1 MMLRRTEDDTAV
13 DDAVHLAVDL
23 AVDLRDAPTQ
33 TDGAGDAFHPVET
46 ISGTANTGILL
57 LCDHASNALPP
68 EYGSLGLP
76 ASELARHIG
85 YDIGAAGVTR
95 ELAARLGCPAV
106 LSHFSRLL
114 IDPNR
119 GEDDPTLV
127 MRLSDG
133 AIVPGNRHVDAA
145 EVGRRI
151 ARFHRPY
158 HRAIERE
165 IDAALAVGLIPAL
178 FSVHSFT
185 PVWRGVPRAW
195 HVGLLWDL
203 DERFTRPLIE
213 ALEAPGDLI
222 VGDNEPY
229 DGALRNDCLY
239 RHGTARGLPHV
250 LIEIRQDLITDE
262 AGQLAWAERLAD
274 ILPAVLARPELH
286 ERTFYGSRTGLVVP
300 ISG

>member
-1 MMLRRTEDDTAV
+1 MMLRRTEDDIAV
-13 DDAVHLAVDL
+13 DAAVLDL
-23 AVDLRDAPTQ
+23 DTVPTH
-33 TDGAGDAFHPVET
+33 DDRAGDGFEPIEIIPAVA
-46 ISGTANTGILL
+46 STGLLL

-68 EYGSLGLP
+68 EYGTLGLP
-76 ASELARHIG
+76 ASELERHIG
-85 YDIGAAGVTR
+85 YDIGAAGIAR
-95 ELAARLGCPAV
+95 ELAGLLGAPAV

-145 EVGRRI
+145 EVERRI

-158 HRAIERE
+158 HQAIERT
-165 IDAALAVGLIPAL
+165 IDDALAAGLIPVL
-178 FSVHSFT
+178 LSIHSFT
-185 PVWRGVPRAW
+185 PVWRGVPRPW
-195 HVGLLWDL
+195 HAGLLWDL
-203 DERFTRPLIE
+203 DERFARPLIE

-250 LIEIRQDLITDE
+250 LVEIRQDLIADE
-262 AGQLAWAERLAD
+262 AGQRAWAERLAAL
-274 ILPAVLARPELH
+274 LPAILARPELN
-286 ERTFYGSRTGLVVP
+286 EQTFYGSRTGIVVP
-300 ISG
+300 ISA

>member
-13 DDAVHLAVDL
+13 DDALDLAVDL
-23 AVDLRDAPTQ
+23 ADAPTQ
-33 TDGAGDAFHPVET
+33 AHSGGDVFHPVE
-46 ISGTANTGILL
+46 IVPGAADAGILL

-95 ELAARLGCPAV
+95 TLAERLGCPAV

-145 EVGRRI
+145 EVERRI

-158 HRAIERE
+158 HRAIEHE
-165 IDAALAVGLIPAL
+165 IDAAVASGTFPAL

-185 PVWRGVPRAW
+185 PVWRGMPRPW

-250 LIEIRQDLITDE
+250 LIEIRQDLIADE

-274 ILPAVLARPELH
+274 ILPTILARPELR
-286 ERTFYGSRTGLVVP
+286 EQTFYGSRTGLVVP

>member
-1 MMLRRTEDDTAV
+1 MSSTRWKPFPAR
-13 DDAVHLAVDL
+13 
-23 AVDLRDAPTQ
+23 P
-33 TDGAGDAFHPVET
+33 
-46 ISGTANTGILL
+46 STGILL

-95 ELAARLGCPAV
+95 ALAERLGCPAV

-145 EVGRRI
+145 EVDRRI

-158 HRAIERE
+158 HRAIEHE
-165 IDAALAVGLIPAL
+165 IDAALAGGTIPAL

-185 PVWRGVPRAW
+185 PVWRGMPRPW

-250 LIEIRQDLITDE
+250 LIEIRQDLIADD

-274 ILPAVLARPELH
+274 LLPAILARPELH
-286 ERTFYGSRTGLVVP
+286 EQTFYGSRTGLVVP
-300 ISG
+300 ISA

>member
-13 DDAVHLAVDL
+13 DQTVLD
-23 AVDLRDAPTQ
+23 RTDAPPSA
-33 TDGAGDAFHPVET
+33 DGAADAFHPVER
-46 ISGTANTGILL
+46 IEGIAGTGLIL

-76 ASELARHIG
+76 ASELERHIG

-95 ELAARLGCPAV
+95 ALARLLDCPAV

-133 AIVPGNRHVDAA
+133 AIVLGNRHVVAP
-145 EVGRRI
+145 EVARRI
-151 ARFHRPY
+151 ARFPRPY
-158 HRAIERE
+158 HQAIERE
-165 IDAALAVGLIPAL
+165 INAMLAGGIVPAL
-178 FSVHSFT
+178 LSVHSFT
-185 PVWRGVPRAW
+185 PIWRGVPRPW
-195 HVGLLWDL
+195 HAGLLWDL
-203 DERFTRPLIE
+203 DDRFARPMVE
-213 ALEAPGDLI
+213 ALAAPGDLI

-239 RHGTARGLPHV
+239 RHGTARGLPHA
-250 LIEIRQDLITDE
+250 LIEIRQDLIADE
-262 AGQLAWAERLAD
+262 AGQIVWAERLAGLLPT
-274 ILPAVLARPELH
+274 ILACPELH
-286 ERTFYGSRTGLVVP
+286 EQTFYGSRTGIVVP
-300 ISG
+300 ISA